1 MSLDLDIYTMNQNM
15 NYLNSLSTAKSN
27 QSLNLLMIRMN
38 NGWQTNIS
46 TKNHYFKNFKN
57 SSGG

>member
-38 NGWQTNIS
+38 NG
-46 TKNHYFKNFKN
+46 
-57 SSGG
+57 